1 MAGSIREAL
10 ESAITEVE
18 DKPDVPAAAAEPAA
32 TVETAAPA
40 TSLAEAS
47 AVDTGPADEVA
58 ETKPVE
64 AKPEADKPA
73 EVKPEETPE
82 QKAENARQHRID
94 RAPASWKKEA
104 KGEWAALPLHIR
116 QEVHKR
122 EMEINQAL
130 KQSAPDRQLAEQFKQ
145 TIQPFMQRIQAS
157 GFSPLDAAKSLFEA
171 DRILSSAPQHK
182 RAEYMADLILQYG
195 IDITALDTALAP
207 RVQGKPQGPTPAG
220 SPQDIAALV
229 QQQLQQALAPILQ
242 EREAAKQAQSQ
253 QVVSEVENMGLD
265 PKYPLFEDVRLDMAD
280 LIKMNAERGVYLSL
294 DEAYSRAVRMNPN
307 TFGQLERQS
316 TVTSAQSAH
325 QAALRARAA
334 ASSVSGAPAG
344 GGGQSNS
351 GDGSLRGAI
360 EAAFGGMRV

>member
-1 MAGSIREAL
+1 MELREAL
-10 ESAITEVE
+10 ESAVDEAE
-18 DKPDVPAAAAEPAA
+18 AAAPPAETSAPISSLEEASSVVNDDTPETPAPEKVAEPA
-32 TVETAAPA
+32 VEKPPAESKPDKAPAAP
-40 TSLAEAS
+40 
-47 AVDTGPADEVA
+47 
-58 ETKPVE
+58 
-64 AKPEADKPA
+64 
-73 EVKPEETPE
+73 ETPA
-82 QKAENARQHRID
+82 QKAEAARQHRID
-94 RAPASWKKEA
+94 RPPQSWKKEA
-104 KGEWAALPLHIR
+104 KGEWAALSLQTR
-116 QEVHKR
+116 QEIHRR
-122 EMEINQAL
+122 EMEIDQAL

-145 TIQPFMQRIQAS
+145 TLQPFMPRIQAS
-157 GFSPLDAAKSLFEA
+157 GFSPIDAARSLFEA

-195 IDITALDTALAP
+195 IDITALDSALAP
-207 RVQGKPQGPTPAG
+207 RVHGNPQGPTPAG
-220 SPQDIAALV
+220 SPQDIAVLV
-229 QQQLQQALAPILQ
+229 QQQLQQALAPFLQ
-242 EREAAKQAQSQ
+242 ERDAAKQAQTQ

-265 PKYPLFEDVRLDMAD
+265 PKYPMFDEVRLDMAD
-280 LIKMNAERGVYLSL
+280 LIKLNAERGVYLSL
-294 DEAYSRAVRMNPN
+294 DEAYTRSVRMNPN